1 MKRIRERQCRCCK
14 ESFQPDYR
22 NTKTQAYCSKPACR
36 KASKTASQRR
46 WSRNNPGYFK
56 GSDHV
61 ERVREWRKAN
71 PERSRRKSPGEV
83 LQDDCSRI
91 TPTEQE
97 VIGSLPLVPQMPAS
111 VLQDYCLTQH
121 PVFIGL
127 IAHFTGTLLQEDIAA
142 MTRRLEQLGQDVIGS
157 NPTAG
162 GHYDPQVPNLPR
174 PNPQHPRA
182 VQLGGP
188 TVWSVIATSSVLAT
202 TQRRC
207 TYFWSPSPTARG

>member
-1 MKRIRERQCRCCK
+1 MKRIRERLCRCCK
-14 ESFQPDYR
+14 ESFLPDYR
-22 NTKTQAYCSKPACR
+22 NTKSQAYCSNPECR

-46 WSRNNPGYFK
+46 WSVNNPGYFK

-71 PERSRRKSPGEV
+71 PGRGCRKGAGDV

-91 TPTEQE
+91 PLIEQE
-97 VIGSLPLVPQMPAS
+97 VACGLPLVPQMPAS

-127 IAHFTGTLLQEDIAA
+127 IAHFTGAVLQEDIDA

-162 GHYDPQVPNLPR
+162 GRYAPQVPNLSR
-174 PNPQHPRA
+174 PDPQHPRA

-188 TVWSVIATSSVLAT
+188 
-202 TQRRC
+202 
-207 TYFWSPSPTARG
+207 PSGP